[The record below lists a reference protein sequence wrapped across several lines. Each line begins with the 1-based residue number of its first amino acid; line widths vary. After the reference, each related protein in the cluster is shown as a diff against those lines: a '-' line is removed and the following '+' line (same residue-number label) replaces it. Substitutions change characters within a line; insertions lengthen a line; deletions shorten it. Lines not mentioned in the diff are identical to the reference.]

1 MQKKPALRVYFFI
14 KSRNFGGKYTE
25 KPEGNMKKGLV
36 MEGGGMRALFSEG
49 FLDVMLQNGIRVDG
63 IMSVSGSALFGCN
76 FKSHQPGRGLR
87 YNIRFKDDPRYMGL
101 RSFLTTGNFV
111 NAQFAYYTM
120 PLQLDRFD
128 TDTFAADPAEFQ
140 VVCTDIVTGQPVYHR
155 ISHVEDHTL
164 EWFRATGSMPIASR
178 PVCIDGQLL
187 LDGGLS
193 DCIPLKHFQD
203 EGYERNIV
211 ILTRPRGYQKQPAKL
226 IPLFRLF
233 HPRHP
238 KVAQLMAR
246 RHELYNSQLRHVEA
260 SAQAGNTLVIYPDHP
275 LDIGRIELNED
286 KLRAIYAHGQE
297 KGLAMLSTVKA
308 FLEA

>member
-1 MQKKPALRVYFFI
+1 M
-14 KSRNFGGKYTE
+14 
-25 KPEGNMKKGLV
+25 
-36 MEGGGMRALFSEG
+36 
-49 FLDVMLQNGIRVDG
+49 
-63 IMSVSGSALFGCN
+63 
-76 FKSHQPGRGLR
+76 
-87 YNIRFKDDPRYMGL
+87 
-101 RSFLTTGNFV
+101 
-111 NAQFAYYTM
+111 
-120 PLQLDRFD
+120 
-128 TDTFAADPAEFQ
+128 
-140 VVCTDIVTGQPVYHR
+140 VCTDIVTGQPVYHR
-155 ISHVEDHTL
+155 ISHVEDRTL